1 LPCPVI
7 SHYRITTWGYKI
19 NNTLPLRPKVDK
31 KFCRQEGKS
40 NSRRLTTGSSSQQ
53 FEDSRAR
60 KEGYSRQIQGLK
72 QFQDSADRTR
82 KKTQG
87 GIQGAQ
93 QPRQK
98 AKQKPVVH
106 SDQAIEGGQIQLT
119 ILFYSIIFIV

>member
-1 LPCPVI
+1 MTRFLCAE
-7 SHYRITTWGYKI
+7 
-19 NNTLPLRPKVDK
+19 KVDK

-40 NSRRLTTGSSSQQ
+40 NSRRLTPGSSSQQ

-87 GIQGAQ
+87 GIQGSQRPLQEGQIQA
-93 QPRQK
+93 
-98 AKQKPVVH
+98 VH
-106 SDQAIEGGQIQLT
+106 SDQTIEGGRIQAHHNLPT
-119 ILFYSIIFIV
+119 ITPHLAED